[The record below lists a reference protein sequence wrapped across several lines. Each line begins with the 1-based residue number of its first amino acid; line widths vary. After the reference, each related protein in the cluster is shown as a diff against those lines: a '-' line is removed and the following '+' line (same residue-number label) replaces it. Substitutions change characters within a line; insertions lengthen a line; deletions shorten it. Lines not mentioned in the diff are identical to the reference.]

1 MPMLYSLLVRMVK
14 SASKTVK
21 KSTRTVRKSK
31 EADTQPDSYDM
42 EPHFAVLDLYHG
54 QNKQVLTA
62 HHLSSYHQFIEEII
76 PSILQ
81 SGPNII
87 FERANETTIM
97 RQRLK
102 FDDLSIKP
110 PTTEDDEPITPLDA
124 IQKNVTYMSKYT
136 ATITQIQDLI
146 DISTG
151 EVKTTII
158 GTEKDADIAKIPLM
172 VGCKWDTNSMNP
184 EKAKRHCRYDPGG
197 YFIISGGEK
206 AILTIET
213 AILRKPIVTTQKEQ
227 NTLIY
232 SAKVQSRHP
241 SLSIGTPQNI
251 FVKIRKDESLV
262 LTAPRFKEVSIFT
275 MMRAL
280 GVETDQDIVSCI
292 AASSERAIVGFLRA
306 ALNNQTNPVSTRE
319 EAILALTSGLNSRT
333 YTDADPILKQEQK
346 KIHLKK
352 ILSEEFLPHVTT
364 GTGNPES
371 DMLCKGYYLG
381 YVLHK
386 LIKCYTRRD
395 SETDENKGC
404 DDRDSMINKRYVVS
418 GTLLAGQFEQQ
429 FKKVLSECHKS
440 FRTTFGDENRKA
452 TSIINRIKPNTIEQ
466 GLRQALS
473 TGTFGGLNLKGL
485 SQMLN
490 RLNNLHTRSFMRRVT
505 TPNIN
510 PATNKAPG
518 PRHLHN
524 TRWGS
529 FDPLESPTGQNIGLD
544 MNMAMTAQIT
554 INQPTQE
561 GIIQDYL
568 AGKYTN
574 LHAVPPSKLHS
585 HVKIFINGNW
595 IGVTNKISTIH
606 AELRD
611 MRFRGE
617 IERTVSLVLLFRE
630 KEFHIYTEGGR
641 MIRPFFTVTNNELN
655 FKPEMLEGVSTWN
668 ELLAKYPYIIEFL
681 DKEEE
686 QNMML
691 AIYPQDIE
699 AARNIMNGKAPTKR
713 DAIDKINR
721 TNRYDGHVF
730 VKYSHCEIHPCM
742 ILGLISSNIPYLEHN
757 QAVRGIYQ
765 YNQAR
770 QAMGLYSSDFLE
782 RTDISYILFHTQI
795 PLVAS
800 RASKY
805 TGTNVFP
812 SGENCIVAIMSQN
825 GYNQEDSIVANE
837 SAFQKGLFRAQSLK
851 KVYEQIKKNQTSSQ
865 TGRFMKPNR
874 EDVDGMRNANY
885 ETLTEAGYA
894 DVETYLKEDDAIIG
908 MVTPVVAMKK
918 DAYAGANKRRQ
929 KPYRDSSII
938 HSSVVPATVDR
949 VFTGYN
955 NDSYPMIKIRL
966 RSLRN
971 PQNGDKF
978 SSRHGQKGTV
988 GIRNHRVDMPFTPY
1002 GLIPD
1007 LIANENAFPKRMTI
1021 GQLAECLVMKVCAIK
1036 GIYGDATPFAG
1047 ADLDKANQDLV
1058 DEGWEDWGR
1067 DTMYCGI
1074 TGKKM
1079 TTRIFIGPTYYQRL
1093 KQMSADKVH
1102 SRARGTSNLL
1112 TRQPPEGKSRNGG
1125 LRIGEMERD
1134 AIIAHGAAQFLKE
1147 KTVENSDIYNAYVCD
1162 ICGQFAHK
1170 AGKMRYY
1177 TCRGCNNTTKISP
1190 IIIPYAC
1197 KLFFQ
1202 ELQTINILP
1211 RVRTDSRG

>member
-1 MPMLYSLLVRMVK
+1 MVK
-14 SASKTVK
+14 KAVSKNVRAVK
-21 KSTRTVRKSK
+21 RSK
-31 EADTQPDSYDM
+31 EAEAQPDSYDM

-54 QNKQVLTA
+54 QNKQMLTA
-62 HHLSSYHQFIEEII
+62 HHMNSFHQFIEEII
-76 PSILQ
+76 PQVLQ

-87 FERANETTIM
+87 FERATETVIM
-97 RQRLK
+97 RQRLE
-102 FDDLSIKP
+102 FTDLDINP
-110 PTTEDDEPITPLDA
+110 PATEDDEPITPLEA
-124 IQKNVTYMSKYT
+124 IQKNVSYMAKYT
-136 ATITQIQDLI
+136 ATITQKQDVI
-146 DISTG
+146 NISTG
-151 EVKTTII
+151 DVKTTVI
-158 GTEKDADIAKIPLM
+158 GTEKGTPIAKIPIM
-172 VGCKWDTNSMNP
+172 VGSKYCTLSLDRK
-184 EKAKRHCRYDPGG
+184 KATRHCRYDPGG

-227 NTLIY
+227 NWVTY
-232 SAKVQSRHP
+232 SAKIQSRHSSTP
-241 SLSIGTPQNI
+241 IGTPKNI
-251 FVKIRKDESLV
+251 FIKIRKDETIV

-280 GVETDQDIVSCI
+280 GVETDQDIVSCV
-292 AASSERAIVGFLRA
+292 ASPKEKDIIGFLTA

-319 EAILALTSGLNSRT
+319 EAIIALSSGISSRT
-333 YTDADPILKQEQK
+333 YTDADPALKLEQK
-346 KIHLKK
+346 KIHLMK
-352 ILSEEFLPHVTT
+352 ILSEEFLPHVAT

-381 YVLHK
+381 YALHK
-386 LIKCYTRRD
+386 LIKCYIRRD
-395 SETDENKGC
+395 TETDENKGC

-418 GTLLAGQFEQQ
+418 GTLLASQFEQQ
-429 FKKVLSECHKS
+429 FKKILSECHKS

-473 TGTFGGLNLKGL
+473 TGTFTGPNLKGL
-485 SQMLN
+485 SQALN
-490 RLNNLHTRSFMRRVT
+490 RLNNLHTRSFMRRIT
-505 TPNIN
+505 TPSIN
-510 PATNKAPG
+510 PATNKAAG

-529 FDPLESPTGQNIGLD
+529 IDPLESPTGQNIGLD
-544 MNMAMTAQIT
+544 MNMAMTTQIT
-554 INQPTQE
+554 INQPVQE
-561 GIIQDYL
+561 NTIQDYL
-568 AGKYTN
+568 SGKYTN
-574 LHAVPPSKLHS
+574 LHAVAPSKLHS

-595 IGVTNKISTIH
+595 IGVTDKITQIH
-606 AELRD
+606 HDLRD

-617 IERTVSLVLLFRE
+617 IERTVSLVMLFRE
-630 KEFHIYTEGGR
+630 REFHIYTEDGR
-641 MIRPFFTVTNNELN
+641 MVRPFFTVTNNELN
-655 FKPEMLEGVSTWN
+655 FKPEMLEGINTWN

-691 AIYPQDIE
+691 AVYPQDIE
-699 AARNIMNGKAPTKR
+699 SAKKIMDGNAPTNRKE
-713 DAIDKINR
+713 IDKINH

-730 VKYSHCEIHPCM
+730 VKYTHCEIHPCM

-795 PLVAS
+795 PIVAS

-805 TGTNVFP
+805 TGTNIFP
-812 SGENCIVAIMSQN
+812 SGENCIAAIMSQN
-825 GYNQEDSIVANE
+825 GYNQEDSIVANN

-851 KVYEQIKKNQTSSQ
+851 KVYEQIKKNQTSAQ
-865 TGRFMKPNR
+865 TGQFMKPNR

-894 DVETYLKEDDAIIG
+894 DVETQIMEDDAIIG
-908 MVTPVVAMKK
+908 MVTPIPQKK
-918 DAYAGANKRRQ
+918 DADAGNNKRRQ

-1002 GLIPD
+1002 GLVPD

-1047 ADLDKANQDLV
+1047 ADLDKANQDLI

-1074 TGKKM
+1074 TGRKM

-1112 TRQPPEGKSRNGG
+1112 TRQPPEGKARNGG

-1134 AIIAHGAAQFLKE
+1134 AIIAHGAIQYLKE

-1162 ICGQFAHK
+1162 ICGQLAHK

-1177 TCRGCNNTTKISP
+1177 ICRGCNNTTKISP

-1211 RVRTDSRG
+1211 RIRTDARG